1 MALTPLQRRIL
12 RIIAKNRS
20 PDSHI
25 AGGAPLARISGRV
38 SDDIDVF
45 HDAEEAV
52 LRAVEMDVGDQS
64 EFKLCRQRIAR
75 RVCRRRSARHEKN
88 LLAATH
94 QARDLFAILP
104 LDQVGHLYLD
114 RKGRAL
120 LPDPRGVAEGRL
132 TLHGAVLRGAWP
144 ALGPVPIT

>member
-1 MALTPLQRRIL
+1 VLSRWTLEI
-12 RIIAKNRS
+12 NRNS
-20 PDSHI
+20 NYAAS
-25 AGGAPLARISGRV
+25 
-38 SDDIDVF
+38 
-45 HDAEEAV
+45 E
-52 LRAVEMDVGDQS
+52 LRA
-64 EFKLCRQRIAR
+64 EFADADPRAMK
-75 RVCRRRSARHEKN
+75 KN
-88 LLAATH
+88 LLEATH